1 MNIHMS
7 MLIDAYDRLLA
18 DIRDLSGLPLGAPDE
33 ITYEWVLKEGPK
45 LEKHCLAYIEGR
57 ELEQPVFPEWLKPLW
72 DAFIL
77 KKDGRLLR
85 LVRQALLFCYKA
97 EYEPTH
103 EQLKEAQAS
112 FEETDSSCGVWTSAF
127 KGTVPTTLLR
137 SARRIV
143 GRVIYRIDW
152 KEIEPNHGPG
162 AVYPPCNPD
171 EKTRFLTLYSSIQRE
186 YPYDQYLWSLPSFWE
201 DIMVYERSGRIKES
215 DDIIAKLVAVPK
227 DSRGPRI
234 ICVHPKEAI
243 WIQQGQRLKLEAAI
257 NASPITRGRI
267 NFTDQTVNGKLA
279 MSSSSTGRLATLDL
293 KEASDRISCELV
305 RYLFGDYVY
314 NIISCARAN
323 KVKLLD
329 GRVMVLEKWAPMG
342 NCLTFPV
349 QSLVFFSVVQA
360 GIRSRYGVSCDD
372 IYVFGDDILFPS
384 IYYDGVVAALASI
397 GCVPNVAKTFYRGLF
412 RESCGVDAYNGIDVT
427 PLRMKKI
434 SVDTPQDALATVS
447 LAKRLRLQKFER
459 CSSLLYSYVSR
470 RYGRLPLCNNPDA
483 SGLMEYV
490 EHDLGW
496 LMLNEPKLRF
506 CNKTHQHRV
515 PCRHVTGDTF
525 IPGSGDWYHLHDS
538 LRGISRKGNAISD
551 IGTEYPVPYRTR
563 LTYGWADCL
572 WPVTKFNYF
581 GTSQR

>member
-7 MLIDAYDRLLA
+7 MLIEAYHRLLA

-85 LVRQALLFCYKA
+85 LVRQVLLFCYKA
-97 EYEPTH
+97 EYEPTQ

-112 FEETDSSCGVWTSAF
+112 FEETDGSCGIWSGAF
-127 KGTVPTTLLR
+127 KSTVPSSLLQ

-152 KEIEPNHGPG
+152 REIEPNHGPG

-171 EKTRFLTLYSSIQRE
+171 EKTRFLTLYHSIQRK
-186 YPYDQYLWSLPSFWE
+186 YPYDQFLWSIPSFWE
-201 DIMVYERSGRIKES
+201 EIMVTERSGRIKES
-215 DDIIAKLVAVPK
+215 EDIIAKLVAVPK
-227 DSRGPRI
+227 DSRGPRL

-243 WIQQGQRLKLEAAI
+243 WVQQGQRLKLEAAI
-257 NASPITRGRI
+257 NASPITKGRI

-279 MSSSSTGRLATLDL
+279 MSSSVTGSLATLDL
-293 KEASDRISCELV
+293 KEASDRISCDLV

-314 NIISCARAN
+314 DIISCARAN

-329 GRVMVLEKWAPMG
+329 GRVLVLEKWAPMG

-360 GIRSRYGVSCDD
+360 GIRSRYGVSCND

-384 IYYDGVVAALASI
+384 IYYDGVIGALSSI
-397 GCVPNVAKTFYRGLF
+397 GCVPNVGKTFYRGLF

-427 PLRMKKI
+427 PLRMKKT
-434 SVDTPQDALATVS
+434 SVDTPQDALATVN
-447 LAKRLRLQKFER
+447 LAKRLRMQKFEH
-459 CSSLLYSYVSR
+459 CSSFLYSAVSR
-470 RYGRLPLCNNPDA
+470 RYGKLPFCNNPDA
-483 SGLMEYV
+483 AGLVEYV
-490 EHDLGW
+490 DRDLGW
-496 LMLNEPKLRF
+496 LMLNEPKLRYS
-506 CNKTHQHRV
+506 NYVHQHQV
-515 PCRHVTGDTF
+515 PCRHVTGAT
-525 IPGSGDWYHLHDS
+525 ISPGSGDWYHLHDS
-538 LRGISRKGNAISD
+538 LRGISRKGDSISD
-551 IGTEYPVPYRTR
+551 RGTEYPVPYRTR